1 MYHPYKRR
9 HLVLKFQ
16 SAVTTR
22 WSLSRFPSQPGSA
35 APSHSRQKHTELVE
49 YCQEQLYNM
58 ILFGLLA
65 LVYAVASVGAEGLAL
80 PWYKLGAE
88 SSTALPEASSTAFP
102 DAGTSC
108 THSFPSWQ
116 LHLMTYHAPAVT
128 RTRFLNQTTYTLN
141 KSVNETTSTRSFD
154 FITVNETTSTRSF
167 DFITVNGTTFI
178 RPSSTSYYS
187 RSTSNIAPTESSSH
201 SDACGPSTT
210 GTDPVKVFYPDET
223 HHEDVSFTL
232 QPTAGANETEARGG
246 ASKSSMGYSDGPRS
260 TGGTSE
266 YPSTSTHGSERPG
279 STAPPRSEQT
289 SSEAPSGGP
298 DSSGDEP
305 SSFSGKTGTVTADS
319 TSAPVTSGDVGFSDL
334 STSIVVSIP
343 GEGEATPSTA
353 P

>member
-1 MYHPYKRR
+1 
-9 HLVLKFQ
+9 
-16 SAVTTR
+16 
-22 WSLSRFPSQPGSA
+22 
-35 APSHSRQKHTELVE
+35 
-49 YCQEQLYNM
+49 M

-88 SSTALPEASSTAFP
+88 SSTALPDASSTAFP

-108 THSFPSWQ
+108 TRSFPSWQ

-128 RTRFLNQTTYTLN
+128 RTRFLNQTTSTLN
-141 KSVNETTSTRSFD
+141 KS
-154 FITVNETTSTRSF
+154 VNETTSTRSF

-187 RSTSNIAPTESSSH
+187 RSTSNIAPPESSSH

-232 QPTAGANETEARGG
+232 QPTTGASETEARGG
-246 ASKSSMGYSDGPRS
+246 TSKSSMGYSDGPRS

-266 YPSTSTHGSERPG
+266 YRSTSTHGSERPG

-319 TSAPVTSGDVGFSDL
+319 TSAPVTSDDVGFIAL